1 MKLLFRNFLISIVI
15 VLSFVCSPVLASTQ
29 QKHESSNLV
38 SSSLSYFNSP
48 IDTLIKDQVS
58 GFLRVNT
65 GLSFNRY
72 GFAQLSTTVI
82 ITNDSNYVSI
92 NMQLQRY
99 KGGKWTKVTSGT
111 LKGKGLTG
119 YSFNHY
125 VSKGYKYRVKSILKL
140 YKSKNGK
147 LLKTDTCYS
156 KTIKH

>member
-1 MKLLFRNFLISIVI
+1 MFLLIG
-15 VLSFVCSPVLASTQ
+15 CSPVLASTQ
-29 QKHESSNLV
+29 HNHESST
-38 SSSLSYFNSP
+38 SSSLFYLNNP
-48 IDTLIKDQVS
+48 IDALIKNQVS

-92 NMQLQRY
+92 NMHLQRY

-125 VSKGYKYRVKSILKL
+125 VSKGYKYRVKTILKL

-156 KTIKH
+156 KAKKH